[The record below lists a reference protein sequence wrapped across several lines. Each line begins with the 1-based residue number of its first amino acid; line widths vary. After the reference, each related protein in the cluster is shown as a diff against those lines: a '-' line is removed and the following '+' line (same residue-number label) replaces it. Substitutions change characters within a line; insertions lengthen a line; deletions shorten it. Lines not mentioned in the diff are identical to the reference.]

1 MSKLFSYAI
10 GLNEPLSLEI
20 RAKGAKLSDEELLKL
35 INKVFDFRV
44 TNIIKELDLKNV
56 KYAELS
62 CYGHFGKRGYPWEEV
77 DE

>member
-44 TNIIKELDLKNV
+44 TNIIKELDLKKCEV
-56 KYAELS
+56 CRTFLLWAFWKERLS
-62 CYGHFGKRGYPWEEV
+62 LGGSR
-77 DE
+77 